1 MQQCL
6 HKNSFYKFGKII
18 HIPVNYLEFLFGLVF
33 FLKKLIKNVSKI
45 QSKLQNLSK
54 ETRRESSM
62 TFGLD
67 SGFVDYDVKVKYK

>member
-33 FLKKLIKNVSKI
+33 FGKNIIQKVSKI
-45 QSKLQNLSK
+45 QAKLQNLSK
-54 ETRRESSM
+54 ETWMESSM

-67 SGFVDYDVKVKYK
+67 SDL